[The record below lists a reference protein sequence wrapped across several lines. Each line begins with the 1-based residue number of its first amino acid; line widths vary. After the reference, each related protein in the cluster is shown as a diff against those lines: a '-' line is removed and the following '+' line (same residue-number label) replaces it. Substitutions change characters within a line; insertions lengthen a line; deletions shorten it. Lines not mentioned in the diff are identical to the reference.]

1 MSDGNGLVTTI
12 ELNDAHGGVIGT
24 REVVTYAGLLNRA
37 HQEGLKSIAT
47 TLVQAP
53 SEANEM
59 TAISMAEVVT
69 ERGVFR
75 DYGDA
80 NPTNV
85 DAMIIPHIIRM
96 SVTRAKAR
104 ALRDA
109 INVGVVSLE
118 ELCQEATNGACGK
131 LPDGSPQ
138 QPPNGKVKPPP
149 KSRQREPA
157 KPPMSEHQEKYLY
170 QLLEERGIHSDEADE
185 WLCKTCGAGS
195 ISKITRKQASDL
207 IDHILHDLGPQQQ
220 SIN

>member
-12 ELNDAHGGVIGT
+12 ELRDAKGDVIGT

-69 ERGVFR
+69 EKGVFR

-118 ELCQEATNGACGK
+118 ELCQEAANGTCGK

-138 QPPNGKVKPPP
+138 QPPNGRAKPHL

-157 KPPMSEHQEKYLY
+157 KPMSDHQAKYLY
-170 QLLEERGIHSDEADE
+170 QLLDERGIHSDEAEE
-185 WLCKTCGAGS
+185 WLCKACGAGS
-195 ISKITRKQASDL
+195 IAKITRKQASDL
-207 IDHILHDLGPQQQ
+207 IDHLLHDSGNQQQ

>member
-12 ELNDAHGGVIGT
+12 ELRDAHGGVIGT

-69 ERGVFR
+69 EKGVFR

-85 DAMIIPHIIRM
+85 DPMILPHLIRM

-118 ELCQEATNGACGK
+118 ELCQETTNGACGK

-138 QPPNGKVKPPP
+138 QLPNGRARPP
-149 KSRQREPA
+149 KNRHSE
-157 KPPMSEHQEKYLY
+157 KPKPMSDQQEKYLY
-170 QLLEERGIHSDEADE
+170 QLLAERGIHSDEAEE
-185 WLCKTCGAGS
+185 WLFKACGAGS
-195 ISKITRKQASDL
+195 IAKITRKQASDL
-207 IDHILHDLGPQQQ
+207 IDHLLHGNENQQQ

>member
-1 MSDGNGLVTTI
+1 MTDGNGLVTTI
-12 ELNDAHGGVIGT
+12 ELKDADGGVIGT

-69 ERGVFR
+69 EKGVFR

-118 ELCQEATNGACGK
+118 ELCQEATNGTCGK
-131 LPDGSPQ
+131 LPDGTPHM
-138 QPPNGKVKPPP
+138 PNSRAKPM
-149 KSRQREPA
+149 KNREREPA
-157 KPPMSEHQEKYLY
+157 KPISEHQEKYLY
-170 QLLEERGIHSDEADE
+170 QLLDERGVPSDEAEE
-185 WLCKTCGAGS
+185 WLCKACGAGS

-207 IDHILHDLGPQQQ
+207 IDHLLHDNPDQQQ
-220 SIN
+220 TIN

>member
-12 ELNDAHGGVIGT
+12 ELRDAHGGVIGT

-85 DAMIIPHIIRM
+85 DPMIIPHLIRM

-118 ELCQEATNGACGK
+118 ELCQEAANGTCGK

-138 QPPNGKVKPPP
+138 MPNSRSKPM
-149 KSRQREPA
+149 KKREREPA
-157 KPPMSEHQEKYLY
+157 KPMSEHQEKYLY
-170 QLLEERGIHSDEADE
+170 QLLDEQGIPSDEAEE
-185 WLCKTCGAGS
+185 WLCRACGAGS
-195 ISKITRKQASDL
+195 IRTITRKQASDL
-207 IDHILHDLGPQQQ
+207 IDHILRINGNQQQ